1 MLKLVCIHTKEVF
14 QMANVKNKDAQIT
27 PERLEEALIARDRLI
42 IELLVS
48 VLDEKLVIERP
59 ILRERVGN
67 LVDLSDHDAQLK
79 ETIHALINKL

>member
-1 MLKLVCIHTKEVF
+1 MSKALKTDAKIHE
-14 QMANVKNKDAQIT
+14 D
-27 PERLEEALIARDRLI
+27 RLAEALDARDRLI

-59 ILRERVGN
+59 ILKERLAN
-67 LVDLSDHDAQLK
+67 LVELSQHDDDLK